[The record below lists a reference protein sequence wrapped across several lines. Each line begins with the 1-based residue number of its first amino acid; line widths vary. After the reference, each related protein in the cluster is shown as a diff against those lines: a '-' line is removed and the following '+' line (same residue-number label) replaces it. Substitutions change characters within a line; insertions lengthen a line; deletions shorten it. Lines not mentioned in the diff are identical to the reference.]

1 MIKKTIWVVDDDP
14 IYQIIINKIIQKSAV
29 FSSNYSFTN
38 GKEALNELK
47 KSLGDINSLPDII
60 LLDINM
66 PVMDGWQFIEELK
79 NIKSQISKQ
88 ITTYIV
94 SSSIATE
101 DMDKSK
107 KIKDVFGYIPKPVS
121 LEDLLS
127 IVDNN

>member
-14 IYQIIINKIIQKSAV
+14 IYQIIINKIIQKSDI

-38 GKEALNELK
+38 GKEALNALK
-47 KSLGDINSLPDII
+47 NALVDNNSLPDII

-79 NIKSQISKQ
+79 NIKSKINKQ

-94 SSSIATE
+94 SSSIAIE

-107 KIKDVFGYIPKPVS
+107 KIDAIFGYIPKPVS
-121 LEDLLS
+121 MEDLLS
-127 IVDNN
+127 IVTNS